1 MIYLICST
9 LLLIGFLGLLAQMLL
24 GGAHAGHMGHHV
36 GAGHA
41 HGGRTG
47 QSHSGQSHAGQGH
60 SDRSHGPSPLWTLLS
75 PLAFFSL
82 CLGMG
87 ATGLLLRHLHLPTG
101 LVVGAALLGG
111 AAFYGLLV
119 RPLWNVLF
127 RFASTPSTSLAGTVA
142 HEAEALTRFDAAGK
156 GLVRVTVDGQLVRIL
171 ATLEPEDRA
180 ESAVRPG
187 DRLTITSVDG
197 RTNSCR
203 VARL

>member
-1 MIYLICST
+1 MIYLICSI
-9 LLLIGFLGLLAQMLL
+9 LLLIGVIGLLAQVVL
-24 GGAHAGHMGHHV
+24 GGHHAGHLGHHAPV
-36 GAGHA
+36 GHA
-41 HGGRTG
+41 HDGHTG
-47 QSHSGQSHAGQGH
+47 QSHSGQSHSGQ
-60 SDRSHGPSPLWTLLS
+60 SHEPSPLWTLLS
-75 PLAFFSL
+75 PLALFSV
-82 CLGMG
+82 CLGVG
-87 ATGLLLRHLHLPTG
+87 ATGLLLRHLHLPMG
-101 LVVGAALLGG
+101 LVTGAALLGG
-111 AAFYGLLV
+111 LAFYGLLI

>member
-1 MIYLICST
+1 MITLIYLT
-9 LLLIGFLGLLAQMLL
+9 LLLIGILGLLAQVVL
-24 GGAHAGHMGHHV
+24 GGHHAGHTGHHAV
-36 GAGHA
+36 PVGHA
-41 HGGRTG
+41 HGGSAVHG
-47 QSHSGQSHAGQGH
+47 QAGHGHAGQ
-60 SDRSHGPSPLWTLLS
+60 DRGPSPLWTLLS
-75 PLAFFSL
+75 PLALFSV
-82 CLGMG
+82 CLGAG
-87 ATGLLLRHLHLPTG
+87 AAGLLLKPLHLPAA
-101 LVVGAALLGG
+101 LVAAAALLMGM
-111 AAFYGLLV
+111 AFYGLLV

-180 ESAVRPG
+180 EGAVRPG
-187 DRLTITSVDG
+187 DRLTVTSVDG

>member
-1 MIYLICST
+1 MITLICST
-9 LLLIGFLGLLAQMLL
+9 LLLIGILGLLAQVVL
-24 GGAHAGHMGHHV
+24 GGHHAGHMGHHASV
-36 GAGHA
+36 GHA
-41 HGGRTG
+41 HGGHTGHGHAG
-47 QSHSGQSHAGQGH
+47 QSHSGQS
-60 SDRSHGPSPLWTLLS
+60 RGPSPLWTLLS
-75 PLAFFSL
+75 PLAFFSI
-82 CLGMG
+82 CLGTG
-87 ATGLLLRHLHLPTG
+87 ATGLLLKHLHLSTG
-101 LVVGAALLGG
+101 LVAAAALLGG
-111 AAFYGLLV
+111 LVFYGLLI

-197 RTNSCR
+197 RTTSCR